1 MAAPPLGPRRVL
13 VAGGDPDALARRLQ
27 AARPDLELRA
37 VATTAVTA
45 EDLAWAD
52 TYVGFRRPPQ
62 PSMGNVRWVHST
74 GAGTDPWFHPT
85 PLAGDVV
92 LTRTS
97 ESFGP
102 AIAEWA
108 LARALAWR
116 QQLSDLADC
125 QRRHEWAPR
134 EVTYVRGSRAVVLGT
149 GDVGTAIGR
158 AFAALGVEVLGVSR
172 SGRGDPAVF
181 ATTSTPD
188 VLGSLAATA
197 DWLVVGAPLTAE
209 TRGLVSRDVLLACRG
224 AVLLNAGRG
233 AVVDEAAI
241 PEALDRGAL
250 AAAILDVFAV
260 EPLPP
265 ESPLWDHPRVMIS
278 PHISGRTTVE
288 GALAGFLECLEAFEG
303 GERPRWV
310 VDRERGY

>member
-1 MAAPPLGPRRVL
+1 MAALPLHPRRVL

-45 EDLAWAD
+45 GDLAWAD
-52 TYVGFRRPPQ
+52 TYVGFKRPTQ

-85 PLAGDVV
+85 PLARDVV

-158 AFAALGVEVLGVSR
+158 AFSALGVEVLGVSR

-188 VLGSLAATA
+188 GLDALAATA

-224 AVLLNAGRG
+224 AVLMNAGRG

-278 PHISGRTTVE
+278 PHMSGRTTVE
-288 GALAGFLECLEAFEG
+288 GALAGFLECLEAFER
-303 GERPRWV
+303 GEWPRWV

>member
-52 TYVGFRRPPQ
+52 TYVGFKRPTQ

-85 PLAGDVV
+85 PLARDVV

-97 ESFGP
+97 ESFGL

-158 AFAALGVEVLGVSR
+158 AFSALGVEVLGVSR

-188 VLGSLAATA
+188 VLDALAATA

-278 PHISGRTTVE
+278 PHMSGRTTVE

>member
-1 MAAPPLGPRRVL
+1 MATLPLDPRRVL
-13 VAGGDPDALARRLQ
+13 VAGSEPDALARRLL

-37 VATTAVTA
+37 VATATVTA

-52 TYVGFRRPPQ
+52 TYVGFKRPPQ
-62 PSMGNVRWVHST
+62 SSMGNVRWVHST

-85 PLAGDVV
+85 PLARDVV

-134 EVTYVRGSRAVVLGT
+134 EVTHVRGSRAVILGT
-149 GDVGTAIGR
+149 GDVGAAIGR
-158 AFAALGVEVLGVSR
+158 AFSALGAEVLGVSR

-188 VLGSLAATA
+188 VLDALAATA
-197 DWLVVGAPLTAE
+197 DWLIVGAPLTAE
-209 TRGLVSRDVLLACRG
+209 TRGLVSRDVLLACGG
-224 AVLLNAGRG
+224 AVLMNAGRG
-233 AVVDEAAI
+233 AVVDEGAI

-278 PHISGRTTVE
+278 PHMSGRTTVE
-288 GALAGFLECLEAFEG
+288 GALAGFLECLGAFER
-303 GERPRWV
+303 GEQPRWM

>member
-1 MAAPPLGPRRVL
+1 MAALPLHPRRVL

-45 EDLAWAD
+45 GDLAWAD
-52 TYVGFRRPPQ
+52 TYVGFKRPTQ

-85 PLAGDVV
+85 PLARDVV

-125 QRRHEWAPR
+125 QRRREWAPR

-158 AFAALGVEVLGVSR
+158 AFSALGVEVLGVSR
-172 SGRGDPAVF
+172 SGHGDPAVF

-188 VLGSLAATA
+188 VLHALAATA

-224 AVLLNAGRG
+224 AVLMNAGRG

-278 PHISGRTTVE
+278 PHMSGRTTVE
-288 GALAGFLECLEAFEG
+288 GALAGFLECLEAFER

>member
-45 EDLAWAD
+45 GDLAWAD
-52 TYVGFRRPPQ
+52 TYVGFKRPPQ

-85 PLAGDVV
+85 PLARDVV

>member
-1 MAAPPLGPRRVL
+1 MATSLLRPRRVL
-13 VAGGDPDALARRLQ
+13 VAGAEPDALAQRLQ
-27 AARPDLELRA
+27 AVRPDLELRA

-52 TYVGFRRPPQ
+52 TYVGFKRPPQ
-62 PSMGNVRWVHST
+62 SSMGNVRWVHST

-85 PLAGDVV
+85 PLAREVV

-108 LARALAWR
+108 LARALGWR

-134 EVTYVRGSRAVVLGT
+134 EVTYVRGSRAVILGT

-158 AFAALGVEVLGVSR
+158 AFSALGAEVLGVSR

-181 ATTSTPD
+181 ATTSTAD
-188 VLGSLAATA
+188 VLEALAATA

-209 TRGLVSRDVLLACRG
+209 TRGIVSRDVLLACRG
-224 AVLLNAGRG
+224 AVLMNAGRG
-233 AVVDEAAI
+233 AVVDEKAI

-265 ESPLWDHPRVMIS
+265 GSPLWDHPRVIIS
-278 PHISGRTTVE
+278 PHMSGRTTVE
-288 GALAGFLECLEAFEG
+288 GALAGFLECLGAFER
-303 GERPRWV
+303 GEQPRWV